1 MEDGAVA
8 GRHLPVGFGAEA
20 VHRRNRRS
28 LLEAE
33 RTSCVVVPRSF
44 PVSEQNTKAW
54 VMHEYH
60 LNADPL

>member
-1 MEDGAVA
+1 MEHGAVA
-8 GRHLPVGFGAEA
+8 GQHLPAGFGAEA
-20 VHRRNRRS
+20 GHRRNRRS

-33 RTSCVVVPRSF
+33 RTSCVVMPRSL
-44 PVSEQNTKAW
+44 PVSEQNTKAR